1 VADITAGRGRS
12 PLKALF
18 ASLVATFDTLLGAMS
33 GDARR
38 CLLITTWCRLPAS
51 LCWAKHGHLTA
62 GGALGGDAM
71 RLLKHAIEE
80 VVMSALS
87 RALRAVFGQH
97 ARTTLVSLATNLR
110 FATSSLPLPCRGIGR
125 EVSTG

>member
-1 VADITAGRGRS
+1 MADITTGRGRS

-18 ASLVATFDTLLGAMS
+18 TSLVATFDTLLGAMS

-51 LCWAKHGHLTA
+51 LCWAKHGHLAA

-87 RALRAVFGQH
+87 RALH